1 MTPTKRKRKPRLRNA
16 REEAVVRVAASEAR
30 SQLQALARPS
40 GDFDASRY
48 FRAADHLQFF
58 NVGTQSV
65 RRLARSIAQEH
76 AHDWTVADAMAF
88 AGILVRDPVLEV
100 KAIGLEV
107 AARHRRSF
115 HPRLLAVWKSWL
127 ADDHASNWATTD
139 TLCGL
144 LIGPLLLAY
153 PALARP
159 VASWSRHK
167 NMWVRRASAVALIP
181 LLRRGKALDL
191 GYLVA
196 ARLHSDPHDLIQK
209 AAGWM
214 LREAG
219 KADPRRLKSYLLEAG
234 PAIPRTTVRY
244 AIERFDLATR
254 QALLAATRPQPAVK
268 VARYRAR
275 SRRTS

>member
-1 MTPTKRKRKPRLRNA
+1 LRDPRS
-16 REEAVVRVAASEAR
+16 EAAVLVAASEAR
-30 SQLQALARPS
+30 RQLETMSRPS
-40 GDFDASRY
+40 GDFNASRY

-76 AHDWTVADAMAF
+76 AHDWTVKDATAF

-100 KAIGLEV
+100 KAVGLEV
-107 AARHRRSF
+107 ATRHRRAF
-115 HPRLLAVWKSWL
+115 HPGLLDIWKSWL

-144 LIGPLLLAY
+144 LIGPLLLAH
-153 PALARP
+153 PALARS
-159 VASWSRHK
+159 VASWSSHK

-181 LLRRGKALDL
+181 LLRRGQALDL

-196 ARLHSDPHDLIQK
+196 ARLHPDRHDLIQK
-209 AAGWM
+209 AVGWM

-219 KADPRRLKSYLLEAG
+219 KADPRRLTSYLLEAG

-254 QALLAATRPQPAVK
+254 QTLLAATRPQPADK
-268 VARYRAR
+268 AAGHRAR
-275 SRRTS
+275 SRRTP